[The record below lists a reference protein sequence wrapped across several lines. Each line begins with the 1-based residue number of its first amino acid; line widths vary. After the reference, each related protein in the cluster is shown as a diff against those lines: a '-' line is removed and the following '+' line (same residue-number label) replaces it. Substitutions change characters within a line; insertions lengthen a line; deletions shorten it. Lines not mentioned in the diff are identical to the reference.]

1 MPTQSRGHRTP
12 FLWEHVRYAIEL
24 RMHGR
29 NRPELGFTCA
39 GPLPQLTAGGVAAA
53 KQVSRRTYAAALR
66 KHAIPRPM
74 LFFQLIVKNLRRRWA
89 RSALTILGLAVAV
102 MATTT
107 LWTIAWGYADAA
119 QEFYSD
125 RGVDIVVVRA
135 GVANRLTSS
144 LRSDLST
151 RLKAVPGVDDVDGSL
166 TEMVSVGK
174 AILVGIPLRGLNP
187 DGFTIAKLPIG
198 EGRSLTA
205 QDHGTVIVGNA
216 IAAALGKKPGD
227 SLDVEGKQFQVI
239 GIIQAS
245 NPFDANCI
253 IAPVRDV
260 QALMGRPETT
270 SEFQVRAATSVRD
283 DAGLKEV
290 CRRIEALQDDQ
301 HQLLGLKAQP
311 THQFVS
317 TATES
322 KLGGAS
328 AWAITAI
335 VVVLSFASILNTML
349 MSVIER
355 TKELGIL
362 RAVGWRRGRV
372 LRMILGESAV
382 ISLAGA
388 IVGLVLSWVLI
399 MILSA
404 WPRTALLV
412 PATIST
418 AALLP
423 GLAVAIVAGL
433 AGAVYPAIHAA
444 SVPPIESLRY
454 E

>member
-1 MPTQSRGHRTP
+1 
-12 FLWEHVRYAIEL
+12 
-24 RMHGR
+24 
-29 NRPELGFTCA
+29 
-39 GPLPQLTAGGVAAA
+39 
-53 KQVSRRTYAAALR
+53 
-66 KHAIPRPM
+66 M
-74 LFFQLIVKNLRRRWA
+74 LFSEVIVKNLRRRWA
-89 RSALTILGLAVAV
+89 RTLLTVLGLAVAV
-102 MATTT
+102 TATTT
-107 LWTIAWGYADAA
+107 LWNIAWGYADSAN
-119 QEFYSD
+119 EFYSD

-144 LRSDLST
+144 LRSDLAP

-174 AILVGIPLRGLNP
+174 AILIGIPLRGLNP
-187 DGFTIAKLPIG
+187 DGFAIAKLPVG
-198 EGRSLTA
+198 EGRALTP
-205 QDHGTVIVGNA
+205 QDKGVVIIGNA

-227 SLDVEGKQFQVI
+227 SLDVEGKLFQVV
-239 GIIQAS
+239 GVIQAS

-253 IAPVRDV
+253 IAPVGDV
-260 QALMGRPETT
+260 QALMGRPGTI
-270 SEFQVRAATSVRD
+270 SEFQVRAAKSVQD
-283 DAGLKEV
+283 NAALQGV
-290 CRRIEALQDDQ
+290 CRAIEALQDDQ
-301 HQLLGLKAQP
+301 GQPLGLKAQP

-317 TATES
+317 DATES

-362 RAVGWRRGRV
+362 RAVGWRRSRV

-388 IVGLVLSWVLI
+388 IVGSVLSWVL
-399 MILSA
+399 MLILSA
-404 WPRTALLV
+404 WPETTLLV
-412 PATIST
+412 PATISM
-418 AALLP
+418 AALIP
-423 GLAVAIVAGL
+423 GIAVAVVAGI
-433 AGAVYPAIHAA
+433 AGALYPAIHAA